1 MPGRRIASLA
11 GHSFFTFFPYT
22 CPNHSCPDFSRRRNI
37 SGINQ
42 YQQGFTLP
50 IETQYMEINI
60 YFWIVFNAFV
70 LVMLALDL
78 FVFHRK
84 AHEVKMKES
93 ILWTIF
99 WIALSLLFNVFVY
112 YEMGEGPA
120 LEFLTAYLI
129 EKSLSVD
136 NLFVFLLIFN
146 YFQVPMQYQHK
157 ILFWG
162 ILGALVLRAIFIL
175 VGVALLE
182 KFHFITYLLGA
193 FLVFTGIKMART
205 KQETID
211 PKANPVVKFI
221 SRYIP
226 VTNMLVGGKF
236 FVRQD
241 KTIFA
246 TPLFIVLIMVETT
259 DVVFAADSIPAILA
273 ISQDTFIVYTS
284 NVFAL
289 LGMRAL
295 YFALA
300 GIMKM
305 FHYLHFGLSLI
316 LVFIGGKL
324 LAASFIEINMLWA
337 LAVVATILGGSIVLS
352 LLFPKKEAGLP
363 AIQPENKPPQ

>member
-1 MPGRRIASLA
+1 
-11 GHSFFTFFPYT
+11 
-22 CPNHSCPDFSRRRNI
+22 
-37 SGINQ
+37 
-42 YQQGFTLP
+42 
-50 IETQYMEINI
+50 MEINI
-60 YFWIVFNAFV
+60 YFWIIFNAFV
-70 LVMLALDL
+70 LLMLGLDL

-99 WIALSLLFNVFVY
+99 WIVLSLVFNLGVY
-112 YEMGEGPA
+112 WKLGEARA

-136 NLFVFLLIFN
+136 NLFVFLMIFN
-146 YFQVPMQYQHK
+146 YFHVPLQYQHK

-193 FLVFTGIKMART
+193 FLVFTGIKMATT
-205 KQETID
+205 KQESVD
-211 PKANPVVKFI
+211 PKANPLVKFI
-221 SRYIP
+221 SRYMP
-226 VTNMLVGGKF
+226 VTNKLVDGKF
-236 FVRQD
+236 FVRKD

-273 ISQDTFIVYTS
+273 ISQDSFIVYTS

-289 LGMRAL
+289 LGLRAL

-300 GIMKM
+300 SIMQM
-305 FHYLHFGLSLI
+305 FHYLHYGLALI
-316 LVFIGGKL
+316 LVFIGAKL
-324 LAASFIEINMLWA
+324 LVAKFIHLDMVWA
-337 LAVVATILGGSIVLS
+337 LGVVAFILAGSIVLS
-352 LLFPKKEAGLP
+352 LIFPRKDPGLP
-363 AIQPENKPPQ
+363 KLEPDKPLESENTPQNKTRN

>member
-1 MPGRRIASLA
+1 
-11 GHSFFTFFPYT
+11 
-22 CPNHSCPDFSRRRNI
+22 
-37 SGINQ
+37 
-42 YQQGFTLP
+42 
-50 IETQYMEINI
+50 MEINI

-70 LVMLALDL
+70 LLMLGLDL

-93 ILWTIF
+93 VLWTLF
-99 WIALSLLFNVFVY
+99 WIALSLLFNLAVY
-112 YEMGEGPA
+112 WKMGQGPA

-136 NLFVFLLIFN
+136 NLFVFLMIFN
-146 YFQVPMQYQHK
+146 YFHIPLQYQHK

-193 FLVFTGIKMART
+193 FLVFTGIKMATT
-205 KQETID
+205 KQESID

-221 SRYIP
+221 SRYMP

-236 FVRQD
+236 FVRRD

-289 LGMRAL
+289 LGLRAL

-300 GIMKM
+300 GIMQM

-324 LAASFIEINMLWA
+324 LLANVFKLDMVWA
-337 LAVVATILGGSIVLS
+337 LVVVAVILAGSIVLS
-352 LLFPKKEAGLP
+352 LLFPKKEADLP
-363 AIQPENKPPQ
+363 AIEPENKAEKPTR

>member
-1 MPGRRIASLA
+1 
-11 GHSFFTFFPYT
+11 
-22 CPNHSCPDFSRRRNI
+22 
-37 SGINQ
+37 
-42 YQQGFTLP
+42 
-50 IETQYMEINI
+50 MEINI

-70 LVMLALDL
+70 LLMLGLDL

-93 ILWTIF
+93 ILWTLF
-99 WIALSLLFNVFVY
+99 WIGLSLVFNLLVY
-112 YEMGEGPA
+112 WELGEDRA

-136 NLFVFLLIFN
+136 NLFVFLMIFN
-146 YFQVPMQYQHK
+146 YFHVPLQYQHK

-162 ILGALVLRAIFIL
+162 ILGALVMRAIFIL

-193 FLVFTGIKMART
+193 FLIFTGIKMATT

-211 PKANPVVKFI
+211 PKANPIVKFI

-226 VTNMLVGGKF
+226 VTNMLVEGKF
-236 FVRQD
+236 FVRKD

-289 LGMRAL
+289 LGLRAL

-300 GIMKM
+300 GIMQM
-305 FHYLHFGLSLI
+305 FHYLHYGLSLI

-324 LAASFIEINMLWA
+324 LVANFYKLDMVWA
-337 LAVVATILGGSIVLS
+337 LLIVAAILAGSIILS
-352 LLFPKKEAGLP
+352 LIFPKREQDLP
-363 AIQPENKPPQ
+363 APPSDIT

>member
-1 MPGRRIASLA
+1 
-11 GHSFFTFFPYT
+11 
-22 CPNHSCPDFSRRRNI
+22 
-37 SGINQ
+37 
-42 YQQGFTLP
+42 
-50 IETQYMEINI
+50 MEINI

-70 LVMLALDL
+70 LLMLALDL

-99 WIALSLLFNVFVY
+99 WIGLSLLFNLAVY
-112 YEMGEGPA
+112 WELGEERA

-136 NLFVFLLIFN
+136 NLFVFLMIFN
-146 YFQVPMQYQHK
+146 YFHVPLQYQHK

-162 ILGALVLRAIFIL
+162 ILGALILRAIFIL

-193 FLVFTGIKMART
+193 FLIFTGIKMATT

-211 PKANPVVKFI
+211 PTANPIVKFI
-221 SRYIP
+221 SRYMP
-226 VTNMLVGGKF
+226 VTNMLVDGKF
-236 FVRQD
+236 FVRKD

-289 LGMRAL
+289 LGLRAL

-324 LAASFIEINMLWA
+324 LAASYFEIDMVWA
-337 LAVVATILGGSIVLS
+337 LVVVAAILAGSIILS
-352 LLFPKKEAGLP
+352 LVFPKKDDDLP
-363 AIQPENKPPQ
+363 VPQPGNKPPLK